1 MRADTQLQ
9 QDILDELD
17 FEPSVNAAHIGV
29 AVRNGVVTLNG
40 HVGSYAEKLAVEH
53 AVRRIK
59 GVHGIA
65 QEIDVRYPSDK
76 KTADDEIAGRALSI
90 LKWNAV
96 VPYDVVQVKVQDGWV
111 TLTGQVEWQ
120 FQRSAAENE
129 IRKLSGVAGLTNEI
143 AIKPQVRPAD
153 VKRKIE
159 DALKRSAE
167 VEAKGI
173 MVSSL
178 GDGRVALEGKVH
190 DWQER
195 DAVKRA
201 AWSAAG
207 VLAVDDRLQIA

>member
-40 HVGSYAEKLAVEH
+40 HVGSYTEKLAVEY

-76 KTADDEIAGRALSI
+76 KTADDEIAERALSI
-90 LKWNAV
+90 LKWIAV
-96 VPYDVVQVKVQDGWV
+96 VPHDAVQVKVQSGRV
-111 TLTGQVEWQ
+111 TLSGQVEWQ
-120 FQRSAAENE
+120 FQRTAAESD
-129 IRKLSGVAGLTNEI
+129 IRELSGVTGLINEI
-143 AIKPQVRPAD
+143 TIMPHVEPTD

-159 DALKRSAE
+159 DALQRNAE
-167 VEAKGI
+167 VDANGI
-173 MVSSL
+173 RVSL
-178 GDGRVALEGKVH
+178 VGGGRIALEGKVH
-190 DWQER
+190 DWRER
-195 DAVKRA
+195 DAAKRA

-207 VLAVDDRLQIA
+207 VVAVDDRLKIA